1 MMMNFFRLKYLGVC
15 TIATIFL
22 LNSCNDKDSVTVRVK
37 ITSSKDSKIY
47 IDKLNFANVETLDS
61 SDISKG
67 EDNIHFRVKAVSEPT
82 FFVIRVKDKG
92 AITLLCDPSEKV
104 NLIVNTEKLYDYT
117 VLGSKGSQKTKELG
131 AKLSDTKNKLYNLRL
146 KYNLEQQQGVKS
158 MIEQEY
164 NAVIDSQRAYS
175 SRFIW
180 ANVMSRASV
189 MAIYQKFDDESYVF
203 DKAEDLVLFK
213 AVASSLRA
221 IYPKSDY
228 TKGMLADI
236 QKMEGIIRS
245 AKLSNMISQS
255 VNTLPDISLSNPKGE
270 IVKLS
275 SLKGKVILLDFW
287 ASWDQTSLMDNRKL
301 LEIYS
306 QFKNRGFEIYQVSLD
321 TNRDEWVNA
330 IESASLPWINV
341 SELNPKGSIWARTY
355 NVTQLP
361 ANYLIDRSHTIIGKN
376 FYGETL
382 KKKLREIL

>member
-1 MMMNFFRLKYLGVC
+1 MMNFFRLRYFGV
-15 TIATIFL
+15 IATILL
-22 LNSCNDKDSVTVRVK
+22 LNSCNDKNTVSVRVK
-37 ITSSKDSKIY
+37 ITSSNDSKIY

-61 SDISKG
+61 SEISKG
-67 EDNIHFRVKAVSEPT
+67 ENNIRFKVKSVFEPT
-82 FFVIRVKDKG
+82 FLVIRVKDKG
-92 AITLLCDPSEKV
+92 AITLLCEPSEKM
-104 NLIVNTEKLYDYT
+104 NLIINTEKFYDYN

-146 KYNLEQQQGVKS
+146 KFNLEQQLGVKS

-164 NAVIDSQRAYS
+164 NTAIDSQRAYS

-189 MAIYQKFDDESYVF
+189 MAIYQKHDDDLYVF
-203 DKAEDLVLFK
+203 DKAQDLVLFK

-221 IYPKSDY
+221 FYPKSDY

-236 QKMEGIIRS
+236 KKMEGIIRS

-255 VNTLPDISLSNPKGE
+255 VNTLPEIALSNPKGE
-270 IVKLS
+270 VVKLS

-287 ASWDQTSLMDNRKL
+287 ASWDQTSMMDNREL
-301 LEIYS
+301 IDIYS
-306 QFKNRGFEIYQVSLD
+306 QFKNRGLEIYQVSLD
-321 TNRDEWVNA
+321 TNRDDWVNA
-330 IESASLPWINV
+330 IESAGLPWINV
-341 SELNPKGSIWARTY
+341 CELDPKGSLCARTY

-361 ANYLIDRSHTIIGKN
+361 SNYLINRSHTIIGKN
-376 FYGETL
+376 LYGEAL